1 MFVLIWNASWTAPR
15 FAPSIYYERVGF
27 FTGCLSFI
35 VALLGMVIG
44 SPSTSNRWIGPQL
57 GWLSGAAVYAH
68 AYGFV
73 CSGVWLRVLTQ
84 CACNFHQN
92 SSTSV
97 SLHLLSLSLCL
108 SFEFRV
114 LSIIASTAVLCLW
127 LRMIFLWTKFLDLN
141 IKLLSKYNWMPP
153 PMEIKIQ
160 DDIIR
165 TSVV

>member
-1 MFVLIWNASWTAPR
+1 MPHEPPQDLPHQSTMREWASSQA
-15 FAPSIYYERVGF
+15 A
-27 FTGCLSFI
+27 CLSFI

-73 CSGVWLRVLTQ
+73 CSGVWLRVLAQ
-84 CACNFHQN
+84 RACNSHQN
-92 SSTSV
+92 NSTSV

-114 LSIIASTAVLCLW
+114 LSIIANTAVLCRW
-127 LRMIFLWTKFLDLN
+127 LRMVFLWTKFLDLY
-141 IKLLSKYNWMPP
+141 IKLLSKYNRMHPP

-160 DDIIR
+160 DDTIR